1 MKRTK
6 ILLSG
11 LLASFLITGSAAAM
25 VITSPAY
32 TSPSYAPRDLGY
44 AAKTSPIEVQIIGYP
59 FEGETAETEK
69 VITDAFERAIFGRK
83 GVSFTTDT
91 NLSTGS
97 PYRVILLFSP
107 AASANAARLCRT
119 GLQPQAADAG
129 SLKVLA
135 AFCNG
140 EVRLTSVSGWAG
152 ATSATSAVFAK
163 LMEQVGRELFPNRN
177 PDRRGGGGQFMS

>member
-1 MKRTK
+1 MKRMK

-69 VITDAFERAIFGRK
+69 VITDAFKRAVFGRED
-83 GVSFTTDT
+83 VSFTTDT
-91 NLSTGS
+91 SLSTGS
-97 PYRVILLFSP
+97 PYRVILLFGP
-107 AASANAARLCRT
+107 AASANADRLCRT
-119 GLQPQAADAG
+119 GLQPQAADG
-129 SLKVLA
+129 GGLKVIA

-140 EVRLTSVSGWAG
+140 ASRLTSVSGWAG
-152 ATSATSAVFAK
+152 ATSAKSAVFAQ
-163 LMEQVGRELFPNRN
+163 LMAQVGRGLFPNRN
-177 PDRRGGGGQFMS
+177 PDRRGRGHPFNS